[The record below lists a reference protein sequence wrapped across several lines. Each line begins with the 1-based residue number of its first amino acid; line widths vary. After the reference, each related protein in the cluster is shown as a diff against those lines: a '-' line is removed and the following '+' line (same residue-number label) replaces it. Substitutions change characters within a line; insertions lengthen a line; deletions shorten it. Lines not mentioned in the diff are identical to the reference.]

1 MALVRGSVP
10 SSALGNQNDPEAR
23 WSQPQAEPQP
33 HKLVVVKDHELT
45 QFIPEH
51 VQIYS
56 P

>member
-1 MALVRGSVP
+1 MALVHGSVP
-10 SSALGNQNDPEAR
+10 SSALGNQNDPKAR